1 MGVSRTIWRT
11 GAAPISLAVGRQETR
26 TTHSVQHNGETCEC
40 HLPVPLY
47 PTLLLKQQII
57 RRFSLCRP
65 SSNRPTVYCPILYY
79 TVLSCPALSSVPP
92 HTHTHMHTYVVGTA
106 WFLAARVLDTP
117 LRARQVATVSV
128 AQMSG
133 LLQLHLNRG
142 CTALHCTARHWLH
155 CTGTTG
161 LDWTGWR
168 RWAWLP
174 SERASKAVELLRCAP
189 GLPVPLSP
197 LHSLST
203 VHFQI
208 STHWVPPSI
217 PTRLSTPPPRTKLR
231 HLLSSS
237 LSSLHLETHLWAT

>member
-79 TVLSCPALSSVPP
+79 AVLSCPALSSVPP
-92 HTHTHMHTYVVGTA
+92 HTHTHMHTYVFGTA

-142 CTALHCTARHWLH
+142 CTALHCTALH
-155 CTGTTG
+155 GTGCTALAPQAWIG
-161 LDWTGWR
+161 LDGGVGLGCR
-168 RWAWLP
+168 A
-174 SERASKAVELLRCAP
+174 SERAKRLSYCAARLASLSLSHHCILCPLSTFKFLLTGSPRQFQPAFPPLLP
-189 GLPVPLSP
+189 GLNSVICSLPLSP
-197 LHSLST
+197 LST
-203 VHFQI
+203 
-208 STHWVPPSI
+208 
-217 PTRLSTPPPRTKLR
+217 
-231 HLLSSS
+231 
-237 LSSLHLETHLWAT
+237 